1 MILSWTLEFIAYL
14 RHIVR
19 CDVTVLKMNVGFEI
33 QFCSLEKKEKG
44 KEHHHHI
51 GMWMRT
57 IHILSSHCGALTHVN
72 R

>member
-1 MILSWTLEFIAYL
+1 
-14 RHIVR
+14 
-19 CDVTVLKMNVGFEI
+19 MNVGFEI
-33 QFCSLEKKEKG
+33 KFCSLEKKEKG